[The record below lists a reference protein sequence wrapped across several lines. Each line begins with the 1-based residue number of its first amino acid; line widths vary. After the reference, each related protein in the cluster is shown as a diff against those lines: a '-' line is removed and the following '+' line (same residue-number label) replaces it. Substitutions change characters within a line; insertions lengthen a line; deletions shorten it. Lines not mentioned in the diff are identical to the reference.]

1 MRPID
6 RSCLV
11 AGWPSSWA
19 FLYLQIDSGDDLV
32 GPVYARI
39 LLYLQIDS
47 GDDIVGPV
55 CARTLLYIQIDS
67 VVI

>member
-19 FLYLQIDSGDDLV
+19 FLYLQIDSGDD
-32 GPVYARI
+32 
-39 LLYLQIDS
+39 
-47 GDDIVGPV
+47 IVGPV
-55 CARTLLYIQIDS
+55 CARALLYIQIDS
-67 VVI
+67 CGDIVGLFVLGHFCTYR